1 MNATNFKSRTPQGLQ
16 ENEKKETIT
25 EKDLGNQKNKKEKK
39 KVKVNIHF
47 TKMTIMNLYLLK
59 IVIAVTAVLAVNT
72 LTIAKLIRGKIL
84 RKKELGKLSLSL
96 VLGSFQKGDGK
107 LSKKKSNNFNL
118 LIPLYQLH
126 LLLIHFL
133 QISNAKQKII
143 YYQKRLSFILI
154 TSYSNL

>member
-1 MNATNFKSRTPQGLQ
+1 
-16 ENEKKETIT
+16 
-25 EKDLGNQKNKKEKK
+25 
-39 KVKVNIHF
+39 VNIHF
-47 TKMTIMNLYLLK
+47 TKMTIMNLYLLN